1 MMKAGAIVVL
11 CSLRPPCTAP
21 QLARAAFPFSPRSVP
36 MRLMC
41 FSFLSSS
48 HSDEACCAF
57 PFSPHSAPMRL
68 VAGSAF
74 LPLGMVNVSLGGG
87 GCKESVFRWSYNRP
101 DGHIYTLKGSLQGSL
116 EPCGEPFLAFPVWLE
131 EGKECVGRII
141 SSHRTCR
148 W

>member
-1 MMKAGAIVVL
+1 MPLEDSYHGTGVNDEGWCDSCSVL
-11 CSLRPPCTAP
+11 LTASLYGSTVGSCR
-21 QLARAAFPFSPRSVP
+21 FV
-36 MRLMC
+36 
-41 FSFLSSS
+41 FLSSS
-48 HSDEACCAF
+48 RSDEACRAF
-57 PFSPHSAPMRL
+57 PSSLHSAPMKF

-74 LPLGMVNVSLGGG
+74 LPFGMVNASLGGG
-87 GCKESVFRWSYNRP
+87 GCKGTVFRWSDNRP